1 MKLYFK
7 AMYLFMFLL
16 LPLILT
22 AYCFYKKNTRIIP
35 AIFLGIIVAV
45 LVCGFRAF
53 FLYAHRIVPFSF
65 EKNAVYLLM
74 RQTLLPVILV
84 YGIFF
89 LWSKDELSYKIES
102 FMPLMVSFYMLYLPY
117 NILSTSGHVFTTFP
131 LFVKPVIFAVMLFSI
146 TLFLH
151 CMEKCIEK
159 KSYVFAGLW
168 IFISII
174 NLVIPALLETMY
186 ILDMNYA
193 LVLILSALYCVI
205 TPLAFLLC
213 RKGII
218 RNK

>member
-1 MKLYFK
+1 
-7 AMYLFMFLL
+7 MFLL
-16 LPLILT
+16 LPLILA
-22 AYCFYKKNTRIIP
+22 AYCFYKKDKRVIP

-65 EKNAVYLLM
+65 EKNAIYLLM
-74 RQTLLPVILV
+74 RQSLLPVIMV
-84 YGIFF
+84 YGIYFF
-89 LWSKDELSYKIES
+89 WSKDELSYRIET
-102 FMPLMVSFYMLYLPY
+102 FFPLMISFYMLYLPY
-117 NILSTSGHVFTTFP
+117 NIISTSGHVFTTFP
-131 LFVKPVIFAVMLFSI
+131 LFVKPVIFAVMIFSI
-146 TLFLH
+146 ALFLSH
-151 CMEKCIEK
+151 VEKAFENK
-159 KSYVFAGLW
+159 RYVFVALW
-168 IFISII
+168 IIVSII
-174 NLVIPALLETMY
+174 SLVIPALLESMY

>member
-1 MKLYFK
+1 
-7 AMYLFMFLL
+7 MFLL
-16 LPLILT
+16 LPLILA
-22 AYCFYKKNTRIIP
+22 AYCFYKKDKRVIP

-65 EKNAVYLLM
+65 EKNAIYLLM
-74 RQTLLPVILV
+74 RQSLLPVILV
-84 YGIFF
+84 YGIYFF
-89 LWSKDELSYKIES
+89 WSKDELSYRIET
-102 FMPLMVSFYMLYLPY
+102 FFPLMISFYMLYLPY
-117 NILSTSGHVFTTFP
+117 NIISTSGHVFTTFP
-131 LFVKPVIFAVMLFSI
+131 LFVKPVIFAVMIFSI
-146 TLFLH
+146 ALFLSH
-151 CMEKCIEK
+151 VEKAFENK
-159 KSYVFAGLW
+159 RYVFVALW
-168 IFISII
+168 IIVSII
-174 NLVIPALLETMY
+174 SLVIPALLESMY